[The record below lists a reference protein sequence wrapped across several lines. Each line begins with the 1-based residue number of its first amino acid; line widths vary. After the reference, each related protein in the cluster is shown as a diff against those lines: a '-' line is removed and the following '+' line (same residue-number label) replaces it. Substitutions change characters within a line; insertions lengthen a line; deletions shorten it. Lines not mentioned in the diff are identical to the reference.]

1 MDGLQSACPAR
12 LSRFCRTA
20 LETSELF
27 LFLLRLRRPR
37 VWADWLSWASRI
49 ILFGRIFTPPTL
61 SFLPW
66 KLSMTTRPTAAGMP
80 GGWGVLNERT
90 CPKRRHDARPREALR
105 VNVTVPSSR
114 WHLGSGEAL
123 RGLETHA
130 ALQAFLTCL
139 SPVPAGSGKDF
150 MLLFSSK
157 SRIRHCSP
165 FELIFCKMCWW
176 YFRRHYSLLE
186 IDAFNCLFSLLSARP
201 SASLPLSFRS
211 TSSFHVRLSSSFFG
225 WISIALRVLIPQTRL
240 LSLLLFLFSLVVLAV
255 QTLPPQIAFLF
266 PRGQKDICIFLL
278 FPVAPSSVLNVQVGL
293 NTFFWSLVD
302 LLRIQNVRETCWN
315 KHTQEILLL

>member
-1 MDGLQSACPAR
+1 MHALRGYLGFVGQRWKLPSCFYFCSGSAVRGSGPTGSREPAASSCLAGYFLR
-12 LSRFCRTA
+12 QLSASSRG
-20 LETSELF
+20 
-27 LFLLRLRRPR
+27 
-37 VWADWLSWASRI
+37 SWAWQRD
-49 ILFGRIFTPPTL
+49 LPPQECREDEVCL
-61 SFLPW
+61 
-66 KLSMTTRPTAAGMP
+66 TR
-80 GGWGVLNERT
+80 ERA
-90 CPKRRHDARPREALR
+90 RSAHDARPREALR